1 MRAVTVA
8 LAAAL
13 PYSVR
18 MTTIALLGTG
28 LLGSGMVENLL
39 AKGHTVRVWNRSA
52 DKLAPLVKKGAIA
65 AKDPADAVRGCSHV
79 HLVLAE
85 DAAVDAVVAALRPG
99 LGAKVPVIDHSTNLP
114 AKVAARFAALLKQG
128 VRYVSAPVFMSPTNA
143 REGSGM
149 MVMSGP
155 QQDHS
160 ELQAHLSAMTGK
172 LWYAGDRIDLAA
184 VFKLAGNSMY
194 FALTGAISDVLQIGR
209 GNDVPPETMVSL
221 FDEWKIGGAIPFI
234 AQRLLKAGEGPASFE
249 LSMARKDA
257 RLMQEAAGKMALMVL
272 PGVASAMD
280 RAITAGHGKADFA
293 AFVKG

>member
-1 MRAVTVA
+1 
-8 LAAAL
+8 
-13 PYSVR
+13 

-39 AKGHTVRVWNRSA
+39 AKGHKVRIWNRST

-65 AKDPADAVRGCSHV
+65 AQDPADAVRGCSHV

-85 DAAVDAVVAALRPG
+85 DSAVDAVIAALRPG
-99 LGAKVPVIDHSTNLP
+99 LGANVPVIDHSTNLP
-114 AKVAARFAALLKQG
+114 VKVAARFTALEKQG

-143 REGSGM
+143 REASGM

-155 QQDHS
+155 QKDHA

-172 LWYAGDRIDLAA
+172 LWHVGERIDLAA

-194 FALTGAISDVLQIGR
+194 FALTAAISDVLQIGR
-209 GNDVPPETMVSL
+209 GNDVTPETML
-221 FDEWKIGGAIPFI
+221 TLLDTWKVGGAIPFI
-234 AQRLLKAGEGPASFE
+234 GQRLLKAGEGPASFE

-257 RLMQEAAGKMALMVL
+257 RLMQEAAGKEALMVL
-272 PGVASAMD
+272 PAVTTAMD
-280 RAITAGHGKADFA
+280 RAIAAGKGQADFA
-293 AFVKG
+293 AFVKA